1 MLRVPV
7 LPHPLA
13 SLGLASLVIAS
24 GCDDPKRTQ
33 CVALVDAINPHT
45 AVLSRAVEHLADV
58 QDKPE
63 VIDELRTAVAE
74 ADKGVKA
81 VALEDTTLSKLA
93 LRYRKQLQTAV
104 SIADDLQAA
113 GKDPAKLNAVVD
125 AADGFLSQRDA
136 ILGDLNEYCA
146 DKS

>member
-1 MLRVPV
+1 V
-7 LPHPLA
+7 L
-13 SLGLASLVIAS
+13 AS

-33 CVALVDAINPHT
+33 CAALVDAINPHT

-58 QDKPE
+58 QGKPE
-63 VIDELRTAVAE
+63 VIDALRSAVEE

-81 VALEDTTLSKLA
+81 VALEDAELSKLA

-113 GKDPAKLNAVVD
+113 GKDPAKLNPVVT
-125 AADGFLSQRDA
+125 AADGFLSERDA